1 MMDVVATGNILRL
14 WAPASLQAL
23 TDWTRPL
30 AFNLF
35 TSSNIKSS
43 NLEVNEAALEEDAV
57 GLAVMSL
64 NLLLFATAYGF
75 NGAIDSYAS
84 QAFGA
89 KDVKELSAILL
100 RQLILL
106 CGLALVAAALLLNA
120 EALFLI
126 IGVRS
131 SLATRSAQLLHLMS
145 WAVPGDFAY
154 DCMARWM
161 RGQQLHRLVSACS
174 IAALGISLVVNITLM
189 DPDAPTRGPLLA
201 LIAQNTVL
209 PLLLGAAYCYGS
221 RPSLVAALADLPSAE
236 DLIGQR
242 LWSQLRTAIAAM
254 VWTCAELWA
263 WEVQVFEAAHLG
275 TGNAA
280 AYTLLS
286 TTYSLLIS
294 AFPVSA
300 ASAVSAL
307 MGEALGQGDPRR
319 ALTLLRTGCALT
331 LLLVLGYTTFMFF
344 GRFWVASVLCGGVA
358 DVAAAYARTLPLVL
372 SMHFMDGLFNMFKQW
387 LVLRRKQAFGAVM
400 SLVVYYC
407 IGVPIGIYLAFW
419 RGWGLLGLW
428 SGLGLAVFLG
438 VVAAGVQAVL
448 DIAELVGVAG
458 VFPVDDGS
466 SPSEDL
472 SSDYV
477 RFEALLG
484 HQNGA
489 CAAISNQASPAGQGR
504 LSPSWWRGRTPY
516 FVWLA
521 LLLMPGVI
529 TFGAAVATPV
539 DQPHTPTD
547 ATESSP
553 APAIR
558 DTSSLLL
565 LGASRCSWSTGGG
578 FYKYPFTAFWN
589 ATSGDYGWEVRI
601 ADRSWAVAGSGSG
614 RRLQTMRAAVDMPGG
629 RLRFGSDKDVY
640 DVSYSADFG
649 NEVEVGWA
657 AWLTPPAIREDPHA
671 PGEWTASAFV
681 GTRVSTGSSTF
692 CGCQT
697 MRGDGRSFRLTEH
710 GRAQIPVVQATASP
724 MPSSAA
730 PSWYLNLSRREINA
744 QIRSACAPIS
754 ARTVC
759 PVDNATAWAEWESD
773 RDNGTYWVLPPWVEL
788 YEALPHE

>member
-1 MMDVVATGNILRL
+1 MDIVSTCNILRL

-43 NLEVNEAALEEDAV
+43 TLEINEAALEEDAV

-84 QAFGA
+84 VAFGA
-89 KDVKELSAILL
+89 KDCKELSAILL

-106 CGLALVAAALLLNA
+106 CALALVAALLLLNA
-120 EALFLI
+120 ESLFLV

-131 SLATRSAQLLHLMS
+131 ELAARSAQLLHLMS
-145 WAVPGDFAY
+145 CAVPGDFAY

-174 IAALGISLVVNITLM
+174 IAALGISLVINITLM

-221 RPSLVAALADLPSAE
+221 RASLEAALADPPSTE
-236 DLIGQR
+236 DLIGPR
-242 LWSQLRTAIAAM
+242 LWRQLRTAIAAM

-294 AFPVSA
+294 AFPISA

-307 MGEALGQGDPRR
+307 MGEALGQGEPRR
-319 ALTLLRTGCALT
+319 ALTLLHSGCALT
-331 LLLVLGYTTFMFF
+331 LLLVIGYTTLMFF

-358 DVAAAYARTLPLVL
+358 DVAAAYTRTLPLVL

-448 DIAELVGVAG
+448 DIAELVGVTG
-458 VFPVDDGS
+458 VMDNGRGL
-466 SPSEDL
+466 SEEP

-489 CAAISNQASPAGQGR
+489 SAASSKQASPAGHGHVSSSWWQGR
-504 LSPSWWRGRTPY
+504 AKS
-516 FVWLA
+516 FVWLG
-521 LLLMPGVI
+521 LLLVPGVT

-539 DQPHTPTD
+539 DQPHIPMDTPEVSQAPATD
-547 ATESSP
+547 ASS
-553 APAIR
+553 
-558 DTSSLLL
+558 LL
-565 LGASRCSWSTGGG
+565 LGASRCSWSTGGD
-578 FYKYPFTAFWN
+578 FYEYPFTAFWN
-589 ATSGDYGWEVRI
+589 GTSGDYGWEVRI
-601 ADRSWAVAGSGSG
+601 ADRSRAVTGSGSG
-614 RRLQTMRAAVDMPGG
+614 RRLQTTRTRVASDIMPDGL
-629 RLRFGSDKDVY
+629 LRFGSDKDVY
-640 DVSYSADFG
+640 DTAYGASLGD
-649 NEVEVGWA
+649 EVEVGWA
-657 AWLTPPAIREDPHA
+657 AWLTPPVVREDPGA

-697 MRGDGRSFRLTEH
+697 MRGDGRRFRLTEH
-710 GRAQIPVVQATASP
+710 GRAQIHIPIVPVTVLGATPA
-724 MPSSAA
+724 
-730 PSWYLNLSRREINA
+730 WYLNLTRREINA
-744 QIRSACAPIS
+744 QIRSTCAPIS
-754 ARTVC
+754 ERTPC
-759 PVDNATAWAEWESD
+759 PVDNATAWAEWEAG
-773 RDNGTYWVLPPWVEL
+773 RDNGTYWVLPPWVEV
-788 YEALPHE
+788 YETLPHEV